1 MTRTKDATQAIQL
14 AGNDVTNLIN
24 RTLANHGYQPLIS
37 ELTSTNRFNDVFY
50 DKAFT
55 RLVPELKQYDMQY
68 RSWYSQQMSLINSP
82 KTKALKKFLEH
93 DEEYKSMD
101 ALSSTDLGALA
112 GYDRDEGFKKMVGG
126 DNLGLGYPSYAAAP
140 TLLATVGTHRFE
152 NYLNKAL
159 SIKSTQLSRINEGLP
174 VAFTLTNA
182 DYSDGTVISDFNAI
196 AIDKSGIK
204 LVKLSGKFKMQVGGR
219 GSVKVTKTEPIE
231 SSVLDNL
238 IATLRS
244 YKPVF
249 RTRIVDI
256 PTNFGPFEN
265 YHKLI
270 EAVSHAIVFD
280 NQINDL

>member
-1 MTRTKDATQAIQL
+1 MQ
-14 AGNDVTNLIN
+14 
-24 RTLANHGYQPLIS
+24 QP
-37 ELTSTNRFNDVFY
+37 
-50 DKAFT
+50 
-55 RLVPELKQYDMQY
+55 
-68 RSWYSQQMSLINSP
+68 
-82 KTKALKKFLEH
+82 
-93 DEEYKSMD
+93 
-101 ALSSTDLGALA
+101 
-112 GYDRDEGFKKMVGG
+112 
-126 DNLGLGYPSYAAAP
+126 P